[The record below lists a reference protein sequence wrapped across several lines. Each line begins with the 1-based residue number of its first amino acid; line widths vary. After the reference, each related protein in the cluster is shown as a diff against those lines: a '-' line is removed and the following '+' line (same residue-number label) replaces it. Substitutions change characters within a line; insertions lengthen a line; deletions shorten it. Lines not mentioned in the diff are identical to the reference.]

1 MANVKAIKDTGFLG
15 SRKAI
20 GTLRFMKA
28 IETPKVESKTDK
40 NNKSKV
46 AFQIFLFR
54 WMDVKKFQS
63 IIKRNKKYKSK
74 V

>member
-15 SRKAI
+15 NRKAI

-46 AFQIFLFR
+46 TNTTDYGF
-54 WMDVKKFQS
+54 
-63 IIKRNKKYKSK
+63 
-74 V
+74 